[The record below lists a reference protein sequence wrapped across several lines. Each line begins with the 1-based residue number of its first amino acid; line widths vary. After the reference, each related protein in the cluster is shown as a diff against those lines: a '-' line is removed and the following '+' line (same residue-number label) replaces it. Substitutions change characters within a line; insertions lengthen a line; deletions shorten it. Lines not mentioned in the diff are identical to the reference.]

1 MDWTGSRLDTH
12 FILRLQLVRMRGQF
26 DQKCFQNKLSQV
38 CFNDY
43 RNLFNLF
50 APHLKFRQFMER
62 VEAQAEETADPFV
75 FTFEQYLM
83 HKRRGFEGQQRS
95 ADLVMLLKVDIQKK
109 KERFP

>member
-1 MDWTGSRLDTH
+1 
-12 FILRLQLVRMRGQF
+12 
-26 DQKCFQNKLSQV
+26 
-38 CFNDY
+38 
-43 RNLFNLF
+43 
-50 APHLKFRQFMER
+50 MER